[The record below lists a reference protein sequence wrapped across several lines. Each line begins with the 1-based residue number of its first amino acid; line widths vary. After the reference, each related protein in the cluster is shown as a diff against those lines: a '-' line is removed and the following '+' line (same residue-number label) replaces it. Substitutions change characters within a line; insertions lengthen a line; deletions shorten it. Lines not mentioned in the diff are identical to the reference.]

1 MLLMVLKGMPYNS
14 KEVSVHLVGVLELSF
29 SLYFSSTLILF
40 LITKWLKDSGES
52 LNKLM
57 FVRGLINQ
65 ASVTVGLNGQTICC
79 IIC

>member
-40 LITKWLKDSGES
+40 NHKVVERLRGKSEQTHVCQRPYQSG
-52 LNKLM
+52 
-57 FVRGLINQ
+57 
-65 ASVTVGLNGQTICC
+65 ICHSGS
-79 IIC
+79 